1 MCKYLENPRRITFKQ
16 YWTQPQRNNI
26 CHSWCSFCLNEVI
39 GRWWNI
45 FVNLRGFFETVA
57 IKINSNFHSWINLI
71 MLIHVN
77 YDLALHE
84 ITCTLYSFQW
94 YSYFGVIEGVVDI
107 FIIYTWWYFKVANI
121 RFHLAPL
128 QYWVAHS
135 GRMVKNCRWCNS
147 QVYVILLFYN
157 MMQYLNELIQF
168 LKISCWP

>member
-1 MCKYLENPRRITFKQ
+1 MMKYICKSTRIF
-16 YWTQPQRNNI
+16 
-26 CHSWCSFCLNEVI
+26 LN
-39 GRWWNI
+39 RCYKNKFQLS
-45 FVNLRGFFETVA
+45 FVNKLDYANTCQLWSP
-57 IKINSNFHSWINLI
+57 KSKD
-71 MLIHVN
+71 
-77 YDLALHE
+77 DLALHE

-94 YSYFGVIEGVVDI
+94 YSYFGVIKGVVDI

-157 MMQYLNELIQF
+157 MMQYPNELIQF
-168 LKISCWP
+168 LNIS

>member
-1 MCKYLENPRRITFKQ
+1 MSFVMLVLFKWGHRQMMKYICKSTRI
-16 YWTQPQRNNI
+16 
-26 CHSWCSFCLNEVI
+26 
-39 GRWWNI
+39 
-45 FVNLRGFFETVA
+45 FEIVA

-94 YSYFGVIEGVVDI
+94 YSYFGVIKGVVDI
-107 FIIYTWWYFKVANI
+107 FIIFTWLYFKVANI

-157 MMQYLNELIQF
+157 MMQYPNELIQLF
-168 LKISCWP
+168 NISCWPKKCYTILIIVF